1 MLSVVYRGKGDFAL
15 LDKPLPRLLDEKD
28 AIVRVTLS
36 SICQSDIHIKHGSV
50 PRAVP
55 GTTVGHEFVGVVE
68 EVGPGVKK
76 LKPGMRVA
84 ANVETFCGE
93 CFFCKRGFVNNCTD
107 KNGGWALGEGDETVI
122 VEHDVGSMACL
133 EGFKARHPFLKER
146 VPPKNVKKKEVKSAH
161 HSHSRYRRYHSLCRG
176 SVPSSSFR
184 AAFTYP
190 AMARFCSSPST
201 WSEKAASSARAW
213 ASSFAE
219 APWRTSRSSSP
230 YP

>member
-15 LDKPLPRLLDEKD
+15 LDKPLPQLQDEKD

-84 ANVETFCGE
+84 ANVACGWPPTW
-93 CFFCKRGFVNNCTD
+93 RPS
-107 KNGGWALGEGDETVI
+107 A
-122 VEHDVGSMACL
+122 GS
-133 EGFKARHPFLKER
+133 
-146 VPPKNVKKKEVKSAH
+146 
-161 HSHSRYRRYHSLCRG
+161 
-176 SVPSSSFR
+176 
-184 AAFTYP
+184 
-190 AMARFCSSPST
+190 
-201 WSEKAASSARAW
+201 ASSA
-213 ASSFAE
+213 SGGS
-219 APWRTSRSSSP
+219 
-230 YP
+230 